1 MYEVPFKHLVT
12 GLFINARVHVPKSTI
27 IIIMSVS

>member
-1 MYEVPFKHLVT
+1 MYEVPFKRLVLLVT
-12 GLFINARVHVPKSTI
+12 GLNVPKAII